1 MIKKYD
7 RAYFEH
13 WYRGENICGRAV
25 LARKAAMAVAM
36 AEHYLGRTIRTVL
49 DVGCGEAPWRAPLLK
64 LRPKLRYQ
72 GVDSSEYVVAKYG
85 RSRNI
90 ALAGFGQLAELRFGA
105 PVDLLVCSDVMHY
118 VPTPE
123 LKRGLSG
130 FGELCGGLAFIEVF
144 TSEDA
149 IVGDLEGFI
158 WRSPSIY
165 RRLIAAAGLLACG
178 SHAYLS
184 PSLRDGATALETAV

>member
-7 RAYFEH
+7 RDYFDH
-13 WYRGENICGRAV
+13 WYRGEYICDRAI
-25 LARKAAMAVAM
+25 LARKVAMAVAM
-36 AEHYLGRTIRTVL
+36 AEHYLGRTIKSVL
-49 DVGCGEAPWRAPLLK
+49 DVGCGEAHWRAPLVK

-72 GVDSSEYVVAKYG
+72 GVDSSEYAVARYG

-90 ALAGFGQLAELRFGA
+90 AHAGFGQLAELRFGE

-123 LKRGLSG
+123 LKRGVSG
-130 FGELCGGLAFIEVF
+130 FGELCRGLVFIEVF
-144 TSEDA
+144 TSDDA
-149 IVGDLEGFI
+149 IVGDLQGFI
-158 WRSPSIY
+158 WRSPSFY
-165 RRLIAAAGLLACG
+165 RKLTATAGLLACG

-184 PSLRDGATALETAV
+184 PALRDGATALEVMV